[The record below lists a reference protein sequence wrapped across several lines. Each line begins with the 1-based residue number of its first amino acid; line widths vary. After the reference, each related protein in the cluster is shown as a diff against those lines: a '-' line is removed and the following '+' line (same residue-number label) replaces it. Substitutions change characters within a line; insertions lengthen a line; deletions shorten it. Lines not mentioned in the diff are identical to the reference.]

1 MINNGQNPV
10 STTFSPSLEP
20 TSQLP
25 TMPNIQAS
33 PSGGVVATLQP
44 GQDSFE
50 NKIKVESARKDNF
63 VEQDGPTD
71 FRQEVTTPVELP
83 QAVTTDKNHETKF
96 NAQALNANKQ
106 QEGPTSVLNYKIGN
120 DLQKK
125 QKTKLFLPI
134 LLGSLGL
141 VIVAGLGW
149 FFYEKSVQKKQL
161 ATIVPAAQPEV
172 ITLDY
177 WGLWEPSQTLT
188 QVLKNFETENP
199 GISVNYVKQNISGY
213 RQRLE
218 TAIATGNGP
227 DLFRYHA
234 SWRSYLNDSLDTLP
248 AATMTKE
255 QFTQTFYPVA
265 IKQLSDTEGNIK
277 GMPLMYDGLALLYNK
292 DLYQQANL
300 EVPKTWAEFKS
311 NARLLTKYG
320 ANNYIESAGAA
331 MGLADNVD
339 FATDIVGL
347 LTAQTLLSADEQA
360 DISNPDAQTVADVL
374 TYYTSFYN
382 EPGKRTWDET
392 FDNSTSAFARGEVAM
407 ILAPSWTIHDVLKIN
422 PNLNIGVAALP
433 QLDVEK
439 PINWA
444 TYWAEGVNINSPRKT
459 AAWKLLKYM
468 SSTDILK
475 QLYQE
480 QTALR
485 DFGEIYPRRDM
496 ADLLANN
503 NYTQSYLLNADKAI
517 GLPLNDKTFDEALN
531 DENKKLTL
539 AIINQLTL
547 ETNKNIDLTKATTK
561 LISSW
566 QQNFI
571 DYSYVPAP
579 EK

>member
-1 MINNGQNPV
+1 MINNDQNPLN
-10 STTFSPSLEP
+10 TTFSPSP
-20 TSQLP
+20 DPISQLP
-25 TMPNIQAS
+25 IMPNIQAS

-63 VEQDGPTD
+63 VEQNGPTD
-71 FRQEVTTPVELP
+71 FRQEVTTSVELP
-83 QAVTTDKNHETKF
+83 QAVAVEKNHEEKF
-96 NAQALNANKQ
+96 NAQALNTNKQ
-106 QEGPTSVLNYKIGN
+106 QDGPTSVLNYKIGN

-134 LLGSLGL
+134 LLGGLGL
-141 VIVAGLGW
+141 VIVVGLGW

-161 ATIVPAAQPEV
+161 ATVEPTTQAEV

-188 QVLKNFETENP
+188 QVLKDFETENP

-248 AATMTKE
+248 ATTMTNE
-255 QFTQTFYPVA
+255 QFAQTFYPVA
-265 IKQLSDTEGNIK
+265 TKQLSDTEGNIK
-277 GMPLMYDGLALLYNK
+277 GIPLMYDGLALLYNK
-292 DLYQQANL
+292 DLYQQADL

-360 DISNPDAQTVADVL
+360 DVSNPDPQTVADVL

-382 EPGKRTWDET
+382 ESGKRTWDET

-422 PNLNIGVAALP
+422 PNLNIGVAAMP

-444 TYWAEGVNINSPRKT
+444 TYWAEGVNVNSPRKT

-468 SSTDILK
+468 SSADVLK

-480 QTALR
+480 QIALR
-485 DFGEIYPRRDM
+485 DFGEIYSRTDM

-503 NYTQSYLLNADKAI
+503 NYIQSYLLNADKAI

-531 DENKKLTL
+531 DENKKLTS
-539 AIINQLTL
+539 AVINQLTL
-547 ETNKNIDLTKATTK
+547 EANKNVDLTKAATK
-561 LISSW
+561 LIANW

-571 DYSYVPAP
+571 DYAYMAAP

>member
-1 MINNGQNPV
+1 MINNDQNPLN
-10 STTFSPSLEP
+10 TTFSPSP
-20 TSQLP
+20 DPISQLP
-25 TMPNIQAS
+25 IMPNIQAS

-63 VEQDGPTD
+63 VEQNGPTD
-71 FRQEVTTPVELP
+71 FRQEVTTSVELP
-83 QAVTTDKNHETKF
+83 QAVAAEKNHEEKF
-96 NAQALNANKQ
+96 NAQALNTNKQ
-106 QEGPTSVLNYKIGN
+106 QDGPTSVLNYKIGN

-134 LLGSLGL
+134 LLGGLGL

-161 ATIVPAAQPEV
+161 ATVEPTTQAEV

-188 QVLKNFETENP
+188 QVLKDFETENP

-248 AATMTKE
+248 ATTMTNE
-255 QFTQTFYPVA
+255 QFAQTFYPVA
-265 IKQLSDTEGNIK
+265 TKQLSDTEGNIK
-277 GMPLMYDGLALLYNK
+277 GIPLMYDGLALLYNK
-292 DLYQQANL
+292 DLYQQADL

-360 DISNPDAQTVADVL
+360 DVSNPDPQTVADVL

-382 EPGKRTWDET
+382 ESGKRTWDET

-422 PNLNIGVAALP
+422 PNLNIGVAAMP

-444 TYWAEGVNINSPRKT
+444 TYWAEGVNVNSPRKT

-468 SSTDILK
+468 SSADVLK

-480 QTALR
+480 QIALR
-485 DFGEIYPRRDM
+485 DFGEIYSRTDM

-503 NYTQSYLLNADKAI
+503 NYIQSYLLNADKAI

-531 DENKKLTL
+531 DENKKLTS
-539 AIINQLTL
+539 AVINQLTL
-547 ETNKNIDLTKATTK
+547 EANKNVDLTKAATK
-561 LISSW
+561 LIANW

-571 DYSYVPAP
+571 DYAYMAAP

>member
-1 MINNGQNPV
+1 MINNDQNPLN
-10 STTFSPSLEP
+10 TTFSPSP
-20 TSQLP
+20 DPISQLP
-25 TMPNIQAS
+25 IMPNIQAS

-63 VEQDGPTD
+63 VEQNGPTD
-71 FRQEVTTPVELP
+71 FRQEVTTSVELP
-83 QAVTTDKNHETKF
+83 QAVAVEKNHEEKF
-96 NAQALNANKQ
+96 NAQALNTNKQ
-106 QEGPTSVLNYKIGN
+106 QDGPTSVLNYKIGN

-134 LLGSLGL
+134 LLGGLGL
-141 VIVAGLGW
+141 VIVVGLGW

-161 ATIVPAAQPEV
+161 ATVEPTTQAEV

-188 QVLKNFETENP
+188 QVLKDFETENP

-234 SWRSYLNDSLDTLP
+234 SWRSYLNDYLDTLP
-248 AATMTKE
+248 ATTMTNE
-255 QFTQTFYPVA
+255 QFAQTFYPVA
-265 IKQLSDTEGNIK
+265 TKQLSDTEGNIK
-277 GMPLMYDGLALLYNK
+277 GIPLMYDGLALLYNK
-292 DLYQQANL
+292 DLYQQADL

-360 DISNPDAQTVADVL
+360 DVSNPDPQTVADVL

-382 EPGKRTWDET
+382 ESGKRTWDET

-422 PNLNIGVAALP
+422 PNLNIGVAAMP

-444 TYWAEGVNINSPRKT
+444 TYWAEGVNVNSPRKT

-468 SSTDILK
+468 SSADVLK

-480 QTALR
+480 QIALR
-485 DFGEIYPRRDM
+485 DFGEIYSRTDM

-503 NYTQSYLLNADKAI
+503 NYIQSYLLNADKAI

-531 DENKKLTL
+531 DENKKLTS
-539 AIINQLTL
+539 AVINQLTL
-547 ETNKNIDLTKATTK
+547 EANKNVDLTKAATK
-561 LISSW
+561 LIANW

-571 DYSYVPAP
+571 DYAYMAAP

>member
-1 MINNGQNPV
+1 MINNGQNPLN
-10 STTFSPSLEP
+10 TTFSPSPEP
-20 TSQLP
+20 ASQLP
-25 TMPNIQAS
+25 IMPNIQAS

-50 NKIKVESARKDNF
+50 DKIKVESARKDNF
-63 VEQDGPTD
+63 VEQNGPTD

-83 QAVTTDKNHETKF
+83 PTAAIDKNHEAKF
-96 NAQALNANKQ
+96 NAQALNTNKQ
-106 QEGPTSVLNYKIGN
+106 QDGPTSVLNYKIGN

-141 VIVAGLGW
+141 IIVAGLGW

-161 ATIVPAAQPEV
+161 STVAPAVQSEV

-199 GISVNYVKQNISGY
+199 GISVNYVKQNINGY

-234 SWRSYLNDSLDTLP
+234 SWRSYLNDSLDAMP

-255 QFTQTFYPVA
+255 QFAQTFYPVA
-265 IKQLSDTEGNIK
+265 TKQLSDADGNIK
-277 GMPLMYDGLALLYNK
+277 GIPLMYDSLALLYNK

-422 PNLNIGVAALP
+422 PNLHIGVAALP

-444 TYWAEGVNINSPRKT
+444 TYWAEGINVNSPRKT

-468 SSTDILK
+468 SSADVLE

-480 QTALR
+480 QTTLR
-485 DFGEIYPRRDM
+485 DFGEIYPRTDM

-503 NYTQSYLLNADKAI
+503 NYTQSYLLNANKAI

-539 AIINQLTL
+539 AIIKQLTL
-547 ETNKNIDLTKATTK
+547 ETNKNADLTKATTK
-561 LISSW
+561 LIASW
-566 QQNFI
+566 QKNFI
-571 DYSYVPAP
+571 DYSYLPDP